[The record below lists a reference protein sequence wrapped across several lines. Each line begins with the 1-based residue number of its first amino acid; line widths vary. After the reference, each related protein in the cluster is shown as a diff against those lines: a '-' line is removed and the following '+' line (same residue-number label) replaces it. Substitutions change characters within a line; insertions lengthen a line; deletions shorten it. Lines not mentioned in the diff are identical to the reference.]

1 MVDSANLHQRI
12 TAFFLEKLQIEAP
25 SKDADLIDS
34 GLLDSLAFVELLVY
48 IEQEFRIS
56 ISLDDLEFD
65 HFRSIATVAEF
76 ISTLS

>member
-1 MVDSANLHQRI
+1 MVDSAYLHQRI